1 MLVVFVTLII
11 ITTIQLTLNYEKTE
25 TSERIKLIASVA
37 VESVVQVT
45 GIIITFFMSTRRSP
59 RSSSRFD
66 MEMEMEG
73 VNDKSLDR
81 RSRRSY
87 IPVSTKSLDNGLDM

>member
-1 MLVVFVTLII
+1 LLVVFVTLII

-66 MEMEMEG
+66 MEMEG

>member
-1 MLVVFVTLII
+1 LVVFVTLII

-66 MEMEMEG
+66 MEMEG

>member
-45 GIIITFFMSTRRSP
+45 GIIITFFM
-59 RSSSRFD
+59 FFF
-66 MEMEMEG
+66 
-73 VNDKSLDR
+73 N
-81 RSRRSY
+81 
-87 IPVSTKSLDNGLDM
+87 I

>member
-1 MLVVFVTLII
+1 MVVFVTLII

-66 MEMEMEG
+66 MEMEG

>member
-66 MEMEMEG
+66 MEMEG